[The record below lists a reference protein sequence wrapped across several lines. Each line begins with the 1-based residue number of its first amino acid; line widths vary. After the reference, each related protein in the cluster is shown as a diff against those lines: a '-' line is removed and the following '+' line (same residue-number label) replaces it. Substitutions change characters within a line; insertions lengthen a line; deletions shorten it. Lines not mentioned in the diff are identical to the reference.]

1 MLRMACLHQEKLCLD
16 CLWSR
21 ELPTRS
27 PGKKISPRVERRYLA
42 RRLQILRAAGKMFRM
57 QSFADMKMRDIAAAA
72 DLSPANL
79 YNYFKG
85 KHDLL
90 FFCQDNS
97 LDRMLSALRTV
108 RSAKAGAAE
117 KLRLVIE
124 SHLRCVLDEVEGSAA
139 HRLTSNLPAHLQRP
153 LIAKRDRYEEGVRQ
167 LIAAGIQSGEFIA
180 CDAALATRAILGAL
194 NWSVR
199 WFSPEGAL
207 TASQVAEEF
216 SHFLIRGLMTKPSA
230 LQRRE
235 SVRIASNKM
244 DRRIPLAI
252 RKQASAN

>member
-1 MLRMACLHQEKLCLD
+1 
-16 CLWSR
+16 
-21 ELPTRS
+21 
-27 PGKKISPRVERRYLA
+27 
-42 RRLQILRAAGKMFRM
+42 MFRM

-85 KHDLL
+85 KHELL

-97 LDRMLSALRTV
+97 LDRMLAALKSA
-108 RSAKAGAAE
+108 RSAKGSAAQ

-139 HRLTSNLPAHLQRP
+139 HLLTSQLPGRLQRP

-167 LIAAGIQSGEFIA
+167 FIAGGIESGEFVA
-180 CDAALATRAILGAL
+180 CDAALATRAMLGAL

-207 TASQVAEEF
+207 TATQIGEEF
-216 SHFLIRGLMTKPSA
+216 SYFLIRGLMTKPSA
-230 LQRRE
+230 LRRHIPPRIE
-235 SVRIASNKM
+235 SHEMGKSSSQAV
-244 DRRIPLAI
+244 
-252 RKQASAN
+252 RKQATAN

>member
-1 MLRMACLHQEKLCLD
+1 LPHKTLSNKLT
-16 CLWSR
+16 SR
-21 ELPTRS
+21 A
-27 PGKKISPRVERRYLA
+27 ERRYLG

-57 QSFADMKMRDIAAAA
+57 QSFADMKMRDIAEAA

-85 KHDLL
+85 KHELL

-97 LDRMLSALRTV
+97 LDRMLAALRTA

-139 HRLTSNLPAHLQRP
+139 HLLTTQLPLNLHRP

-167 LIAAGIQSGEFIA
+167 LIVAGIQSGEFIE

-199 WFSPEGAL
+199 WFSHEGPL
-207 TASQVAEEF
+207 TASQIAEEF
-216 SHFLIRGLMTKPSA
+216 SHFLIRGLLTKPSSIR
-230 LQRRE
+230 QRKSSRSMSSE
-235 SVRIASNKM
+235 VSAIIPRRIAK
-244 DRRIPLAI
+244 R
-252 RKQASAN
+252 ASAK

>member
-1 MLRMACLHQEKLCLD
+1 LPLKRTSKKD
-16 CLWSR
+16 SSR
-21 ELPTRS
+21 A
-27 PGKKISPRVERRYLA
+27 ERRYVA
-42 RRLQILRAAGKMFRM
+42 RRLQILRAVGKMFRM
-57 QSFADMKMRDIAAAA
+57 QSFSDMKMRDIAAAA

-97 LDRMLSALRTV
+97 LDRMLAALRTARYSKV
-108 RSAKAGAAE
+108 SAAE
-117 KLRLVIE
+117 KLRMVIE

-139 HRLTSNLPAHLQRP
+139 HLFTSQLPPRFQRP
-153 LIAKRDRYEEGVRQ
+153 LLLKRDRYEEGVRQ
-167 LIAAGIQSGEFIA
+167 LILAGIQSGEFMD

-207 TASQVAEEF
+207 TAAQIAEEF
-216 SHFLIRGLMTKPSA
+216 AHFLIRGLMAKPHSFRRRAPIRSA
-230 LQRRE
+230 PRT
-235 SVRIASNKM
+235 ISNV
-244 DRRIPLAI
+244 IP
-252 RKQASAN
+252 QASRRRASAD

>member
-1 MLRMACLHQEKLCLD
+1 V
-16 CLWSR
+16 
-21 ELPTRS
+21 
-27 PGKKISPRVERRYLA
+27 SPRAERRYLA
-42 RRLQILRAAGKMFRM
+42 RRLQILRAAGKMLRM

-85 KHDLL
+85 KHELL

-97 LDRMLSALRTV
+97 LDRMLTALRSA

-139 HRLTSNLPAHLQRP
+139 HLLTSQLPPLLQRP

-167 LIAAGIQSGEFIA
+167 LILAGIQSEEFIA

-199 WFSPEGAL
+199 WFSPEGPL
-207 TASQVAEEF
+207 TAAQIAEEF
-216 SHFLIRGLMTKPSA
+216 SYFLIRGLMAKPSA
-230 LQRRE
+230 FRRHTP
-235 SVRIASNKM
+235 VRGKPYEM
-244 DRRIPLAI
+244 RRFISRTTA
-252 RKQASAN
+252 KQSFAD

>member
-1 MLRMACLHQEKLCLD
+1 MLRIADLRCTYVR
-16 CLWSR
+16 SR
-21 ELPTRS
+21 DLPHKTLS
-27 PGKKISPRVERRYLA
+27 KKSSPRAERRYLA
-42 RRLQILRAAGKMFRM
+42 RRLQILRAAGKMFGM
-57 QSFADMKMRDIAAAA
+57 QSFADMKMRDIAEAA

-85 KHDLL
+85 KNELL

-97 LDRMLSALRTV
+97 LDRMLAALRTA
-108 RSAKAGAAE
+108 RSAKAAAAE

-139 HRLTSNLPAHLQRP
+139 HLLTAQLPLNLRRP

-167 LIAAGIQSGEFIA
+167 LILSGIHSGEFIE

-199 WFSPEGAL
+199 WFSHEGPL
-207 TASQVAEEF
+207 SASQIAEEF
-216 SHFLIRGLMTKPSA
+216 SHFMIRGLMTKPS
-230 LQRRE
+230 
-235 SVRIASNKM
+235 SVRRHKPSRSTPSEIGQM
-244 DRRIPLAI
+244 IPLAS
-252 RKQASAN
+252 RKHASAT

>member
-1 MLRMACLHQEKLCLD
+1 MISQRFTRPWNHELANRNPSKKTS
-16 CLWSR
+16 SR
-21 ELPTRS
+21 A
-27 PGKKISPRVERRYLA
+27 GRRYVA

-85 KHDLL
+85 KHELL

-97 LDRMLSALRTV
+97 LDRMLSALRTARSV
-108 RSAKAGAAE
+108 RAGAAE

-139 HRLTSNLPAHLQRP
+139 HLLTSQLPPNLQRP

-167 LIAAGIQSGEFIA
+167 LILAGIQSGEFIS

-199 WFSPEGAL
+199 WFSHEGPL
-207 TASQVAEEF
+207 TASQIAEEF
-216 SHFLIRGLMTKPSA
+216 SHFLIRGLLAKLP
-230 LQRRE
+230 
-235 SVRIASNKM
+235 SVRQRKSARSMPSEMSVIIP
-244 DRRIPLAI
+244 RRSAK
-252 RKQASAN
+252 RASAK